1 MKPFSVG
8 LTGGLGS
15 GKTAVAALFER
26 RGVTVIDS
34 DEIARELT
42 RAGGIAIEPI
52 RAAFGTAF
60 IGTDGALDRTA
71 MRKLVFT
78 DPRAR
83 LKIESILHPL
93 IRDESTR
100 RSGRATGAY
109 VILVV
114 PLLVE
119 SGADRSRYSRVL
131 VVDCTEAQQ
140 IERVKRR
147 SGLSE
152 AEVRDI
158 LSAQTTRERR
168 LAQADDVIDNSGSP
182 DALEQQV
189 ALLHEKYLGLAAKS
203 AQAS

>member
-1 MKPFSVG
+1 MKPFTIG

-15 GKTAVAALFER
+15 GKTAVAGLFAL
-26 RGVTVIDS
+26 RGITVVDS
-34 DEIARELT
+34 DEIAHELT
-42 RAGGIAIEPI
+42 RAGGAAVEPI
-52 RAAFGTAF
+52 RAAFGAAF
-60 IGTDGALDRTA
+60 IGADGALDRTA
-71 MRKLVFT
+71 MRKLVFG

-83 LKIESILHPL
+83 RKLEAILHPL
-93 IRDESTR
+93 IRDESAR
-100 RSGRATGAY
+100 CSERASSAY
-109 VILVV
+109 TILVV

-147 SGLSE
+147 SGLSD

-189 ALLHEKYLGLAAKS
+189 ALLHEKYLRLAAKS
-203 AQAS
+203 MGAS

>member
-1 MKPFSVG
+1 VKPFTVG

-15 GKTAVAALFER
+15 GKTAVAGLFAL
-26 RGVTVIDS
+26 RGIAVVDS
-34 DEIARELT
+34 DEIAHELT
-42 RAGGIAIEPI
+42 RAGGAAIEPI
-52 RAAFGTAF
+52 RTAFGAAF
-60 IGTDGALDRTA
+60 IGAEGALDRAA
-71 MRKLVFT
+71 MRKLVFG

-83 LKIESILHPL
+83 RKIEAILHPL
-93 IRDESTR
+93 IREESAR
-100 RSGRATGAY
+100 RSERATSAY

-147 SGLSE
+147 SGLSDD
-152 AEVRDI
+152 EVRDI
-158 LSAQTTRERR
+158 LSAQATRERR
-168 LAQADDVIDNSGSP
+168 LAQADDVIDNSGSL

-189 ALLHEKYLGLAAKS
+189 ALVHEKYLRLAAKS
-203 AQAS
+203 TGAS